1 MAVNA
6 ENIMK
11 RKELYTAPAIL
22 EEIELEMSGTIL
34 ITSEE
39 LTADKN
45 FDEVKTMGQDVNND
59 IQLVDWNQP
68 QQW

>member
-34 ITSEE
+34 AQSVVNKETVVES
-39 LTADKN
+39 
-45 FDEVKTMGQDVNND
+45 VGQDVENFD
-59 IQLVDWNQP
+59 LSGDDWTQK
-68 QQW
+68 WE

>member
-22 EEIELEMSGTIL
+22 EEIELEVTGALLYASKTFEDSSFDVVETEGQVVIDNG
-34 ITSEE
+34 IE
-39 LTADKN
+39 LEHKW
-45 FDEVKTMGQDVNND
+45 E
-59 IQLVDWNQP
+59 
-68 QQW
+68 

>member
-34 ITSEE
+34 IKSEDLIVDE
-39 LTADKN
+39 N
-45 FDEVKTMGQDVNND
+45 FDEVKTMGQDFGGELST
-59 IQLVDWNQP
+59 QGLTHEWN
-68 QQW
+68 

>member
-34 ITSEE
+34 IKSEDLIVDE
-39 LTADKN
+39 N
-45 FDEVKTMGQDVNND
+45 FDEVKTMGQA
-59 IQLVDWNQP
+59 VDPSDLGTDGWNFE
-68 QQW
+68 WK

>member
-34 ITSEE
+34 TQSVVNKDTVVES
-39 LTADKN
+39 
-45 FDEVKTMGQDVNND
+45 VGQDVENFD
-59 IQLVDWNQP
+59 LSGDDWTQK
-68 QQW
+68 WE

>member
-1 MAVNA
+1 MCQMAVNA

-34 ITSEE
+34 AQSVVNKETVVES
-39 LTADKN
+39 
-45 FDEVKTMGQDVNND
+45 VGQDVENFD
-59 IQLVDWNQP
+59 LSGDDWTQK
-68 QQW
+68 WE

>member
-6 ENIMK
+6 ESIMK

-34 ITSEE
+34 SQSVVNEE
-39 LTADKN
+39 TIV
-45 FDEVKTMGQDVNND
+45 ESVGQDVEYYD
-59 IQLVDWNQP
+59 LSGDDWTQK
-68 QQW
+68 WE